1 MPNLEEHCRRTLKRY
16 GVEGRDIH
24 AWLDEP
30 SRQYATAHRQ
40 FRHDTETIRL
50 AGEIFGKVYG
60 KSLAENIALDHIMI
74 DHEEEI
80 KRRNTTIVVN
90 LPEKREIPA
99 IPCSYCNTLLKPS
112 DQLCPKCGA
121 SRTKII
127 EQFDR
132 AYELE
137 KLKLQKK
144 KKELKEELEIEL
156 EYKEMPPLQR
166 LHMLKGH
173 RELASKIGNRLPSI
187 VKSTEILERLV
198 QEDLRN
204 DPELEKKYES
214 ELKIRNQIMEEE
226 KLRKARRNAVKLLAF
241 FLVILFPAIYL
252 GSTVHPL
259 LGIFWFVFG
268 SIFVLVA

>member
-16 GVEGRDIH
+16 GLEGRDVH

-30 SRQYATAHRQ
+30 SREYATAHRQ

-60 KSLAENIALDHIMI
+60 KSLAENIALDHIMV

-80 KRRNTTIVVN
+80 KRRNTTIAVS
-90 LPEKREIPA
+90 LPEKKEIPA

-156 EYKEMPPLQR
+156 EYKEMPLYRDCTCQKDTEN
-166 LHMLKGH
+166 LLLK
-173 RELASKIGNRLPSI
+173 
-187 VKSTEILERLV
+187 
-198 QEDLRN
+198 
-204 DPELEKKYES
+204 
-214 ELKIRNQIMEEE
+214 
-226 KLRKARRNAVKLLAF
+226 
-241 FLVILFPAIYL
+241 
-252 GSTVHPL
+252 
-259 LGIFWFVFG
+259 LGIDCHQLLRAQRF
-268 SIFVLVA
+268 